1 MTAVGIDVSK
11 AMLDLAFNDT
21 TKVYRFHNTQA
32 GIRRLVELLR
42 ARPGV
47 RIVLEATGG
56 YEEAVLDTCA
66 EAGLWIARINPR
78 QARDF
83 ARAAGQLAKT
93 DNLDARMLAEM
104 AAVFHARL
112 RRHVPAEPW
121 QAELKCWLRRRRQIV
136 DNIQRSRQQMALT
149 LPAIRLLVKKTL
161 VSQQREL
168 ATVDAALKALLQAHT
183 TPALSST
190 KGLGP
195 VFQTTALALLPEL
208 GLLSRHQIAKLVG
221 VAPLNRDS
229 GKTQGKRQI
238 YGGRSEVRLS
248 SLKCHFGVTMREAQ
262 IGLYREVVDRGW
274 YRRHPRARNARLRG
288 ARGAVYGHAVGGAL
302 GPDHAG
308 ALSTTACA
316 GEACEGR
323 LGRVHAQAA
332 DDRQRPPPGRTAGYG
347 CDRLRRLMGGE
358 AQDSC

>member
-11 AMLDLAFNDT
+11 AMLDLAFNDAA
-21 TKVYRFHNTQA
+21 KVHHFHNTSA

-42 ARPGV
+42 TRPGV

-56 YEEAVLDTCA
+56 YEEAVLAACA

-83 ARAAGQLAKT
+83 ARATGQLAKT

-104 AAVFHARL
+104 ASVFHARL

-136 DNIQRSRQQMALT
+136 DNIQRHRQQMALT
-149 LPAIRLLVKKTL
+149 LPAIRSLVKKTL
-161 VSQQREL
+161 LCQQREL
-168 ATVDAALKALLQAHT
+168 ATVDATMKALVQAHT

-195 VFQTTALALLPEL
+195 VFQSSALALLPEL
-208 GLLSRHQIAKLVG
+208 GLLNRQQIAKLVG

-238 YGGRSEVRLS
+238 YGGRSEMRVALYMATLSAVRWDPILRAYYQQ
-248 SLKCHFGVTMREAQ
+248 L
-262 IGLYREVVDRGW
+262 
-274 YRRHPRARNARLRG
+274 RARGKLAKVALVACMRKLLTIVNARRRDELQG
-288 ARGAVYGHAVGGAL
+288 V
-302 GPDHAG
+302 DMI
-308 ALSTTACA
+308 ACSA
-316 GEACEGR
+316 
-323 LGRVHAQAA
+323 
-332 DDRQRPPPGRTAGYG
+332 
-347 CDRLRRLMGGE
+347 
-358 AQDSC
+358 